1 MRQNWLEWA
10 VLVFSVAA
18 IVALVGYLAVTAV
31 STTTPPAISI
41 LGRPGEARS
50 TDAGWELPVTVR
62 NDGGEAAAMVAI
74 EGTASVAGETET
86 AQLEIDLLGPG
97 TEEELVLL
105 FSEAPDGDVELRLIG
120 FHLP

>member
-1 MRQNWLEWA
+1 MRQNWLEWG

-31 STTTPPAISI
+31 STNTPPALSV
-41 LGRPGEARS
+41 LGHPDEARS

-74 EGTASVAGETET
+74 EATASVAGETET

-97 TEEELVLL
+97 TEEELVFL
-105 FSEAPDGDVELRLIG
+105 FSEAPDGEVDLRLIG

>member
-10 VLVFSVAA
+10 VLVFSVAL
-18 IVALVGYLAVTAV
+18 IVALVGYLVVAAV
-31 STTTPPAISI
+31 STTTPPAISV
-41 LGRPGEARS
+41 LGHPDEARS

-74 EGTASVAGETET
+74 EATASVAGETET
-86 AQLEIDLLGPG
+86 AELEIDLLGPG
-97 TEEELVLL
+97 TEEELVLR
-105 FSEAPDGDVELRLIG
+105 FSEAPDGEVALRLIG

>member
-10 VLVFSVAA
+10 VLVFSVAV

-31 STTTPPAISI
+31 STTTPPALSV
-41 LGRPGEARS
+41 LGHPDKARS

-105 FSEAPDGDVELRLIG
+105 FSEAPEGEVELRLVG